1 MIAKDSDQFK
11 GRYSL
16 AGTLERFEDKMA
28 VIITDDGQKLLWP
41 ISNLPIECDKG
52 AKVRIILSTVQTD
65 QEEREGIAK
74 TILNEILKNPE
85 KKDEK

>member
-1 MIAKDSDQFK
+1 MIIKDSDQFK
-11 GRYSL
+11 GRYFL
-16 AGTLERFEDKMA
+16 EGTLERFEDKMA
-28 VIITDDGQKLLWP
+28 VVITNDGQKLLWP
-41 ISNLPIECDKG
+41 ISNLPAVCDKG
-52 AKVRIILSTVQTD
+52 SKVRIILSTAQTD